1 VVGHLALLVMGT
13 FAVLVLIV
21 LINLLIALVNQSYK
35 EVKR

>member
-1 VVGHLALLVMGT
+1 MGT